1 MDCSSLNSDLYR
13 KHIIPSPSCRC
24 GGFESVQHFFFSSPI
39 YTVARERY
47 LPADLRSYSVK
58 DLLHGKTNL
67 TSQEMKPFFAST
79 GFHHQ
84 VWKICIA
91 YPIINRWLTY

>member
-1 MDCSSLNSDLYR
+1 M
-13 KHIIPSPSCRC
+13 
-24 GGFESVQHFFFSSPI
+24 QHFFFSCPN

-67 TSQEMKPFFAST
+67 TSQENEVLFL
-79 GFHHQ
+79 Q
-84 VWKICIA
+84 VQDF
-91 YPIINRWLTY
+91 IIKSGRFV